1 MSDACSALLDFAI
14 YMFFFTSVAGEIDIK
29 LNWPKS
35 DEYKALYI
43 NALMALKVKRL
54 KAEQPMIGNLVRE
67 LRQAMNLSQEKFADV
82 IGMTFPSINRW
93 ENGHAIPSPLA
104 LQQIDHL
111 LEQLSDRGET
121 LRTKHFPD
129 QPNS

>member
-1 MSDACSALLDFAI
+1 
-14 YMFFFTSVAGEIDIK
+14 
-29 LNWPKS
+29 
-35 DEYKALYI
+35 
-43 NALMALKVKRL
+43 MALKVKRL

-104 LQQIDHL
+104 LQQIDSL
-111 LEQLSDRGET
+111 LEQLGDRGEVI
-121 LRTKHFPD
+121 RTKHFPE